1 MSSSRKCDASI
12 DIDLNSRKIQA
23 VACDAAVGGRR
34 DDNFKFFQVSE
45 RRKYYYASN
54 FHLYLLHFLS
64 PLSAELN
71 NYHLLLMQ
79 RDT

>member
-34 DDNFKFFQVSE
+34 DDKVLQV
-45 RRKYYYASN
+45 
-54 FHLYLLHFLS
+54 LS
-64 PLSAELN
+64 SV
-71 NYHLLLMQ
+71 
-79 RDT
+79 